1 MSAKSSIIQILNA
14 YENDSGSTK
23 TEYDKI
29 YIYKDGPNKT
39 YQVTLARGFT
49 ECGGTL
55 WQVFEEYKK
64 LGGSVANS
72 LLEFK
77 KESGKQTL
85 HKNNAFLNLIIN
97 KMRLFTIPQNVGD
110 I

>member
-1 MSAKSSIIQILNA
+1 MSAKSTIIQILNA
-14 YENDSGSTK
+14 FENDSGSTK

-29 YIYKDGPNKT
+29 YLYKDGPNKT

-64 LGGSVANS
+64 LGENNIDETLEKLEENKKMSHETNFFVACYI
-72 LLEFK
+72 
-77 KESGKQTL
+77 
-85 HKNNAFLNLIIN
+85 NNIDMIN
-97 KMRLFTIPQNVGD
+97 AE
-110 I
+110 